1 MRIDLNLFIVFDA
14 IYTEGNLTRAAN
26 VLNLTQPAVSH
37 SLARLRDHFDDP
49 LFVRQS
55 NKMLPTAVAKN
66 VISDVREAL
75 HQLQVALQ
83 QSRQFD
89 PSSAQKRYAISLH
102 DSLEASYLP
111 YLMDHIDN
119 EAPSID
125 LTSTR
130 VRRSELENKLA
141 SGDIDFA
148 IDILLPVGDNICHT
162 QLEND
167 QLVVVAANDHPA
179 LNDHPVLNNHLAL
192 NKPLDLASYLEQKH
206 VLVSSRVSGP
216 GLEDFELGRLGLQRR
231 VGLRC
236 QHFFSACRVVE
247 SSDML
252 LTMPETAANMFGK
265 VLNISTYPLPVELPG
280 IDVHLYWHINVDKDP
295 ANRWLRN
302 KILMAA
308 SSH

>member
-37 SLARLRDHFDDP
+37 ALARLREHFDDP
-49 LFVRQS
+49 LFVRQA

-66 VISDVREAL
+66 VIADVREAL

-89 PSSAQKRYAISLH
+89 PSTAKKRYAISLH

-111 YLMDHIDN
+111 YLMGHLN
-119 EAPSID
+119 KEAPQVD
-125 LTSTR
+125 LISTR

-148 IDILLPVGDNICHT
+148 IDILLPVSENICHT
-162 QLEND
+162 QIEKD
-167 QLVVVAANDHPA
+167 QLVVVAANDHPIVS
-179 LNDHPVLNNHLAL
+179 ND
-192 NKPLDLASYLEQKH
+192 LDLKTYLDHQH
-206 VLVSSRVSGP
+206 VLVSSRSSGP
-216 GLEDFELGRLGLQRR
+216 GMEDFELGRLGLQRR

-247 SSDML
+247 SSNML
-252 LTMPETAANMFGK
+252 LTMPETAAKLFSQ
-265 VLNISTYPLPVELPG
+265 VLHISTYPLPVELPG
-280 IDVHLYWHINVDKDP
+280 IDVHLYWHLNVDKDP

-302 KILMAA
+302 KVLMA
-308 SSH
+308 SG

>member
-14 IYTEGNLTRAAN
+14 IYTEGNLTRAAS

-89 PSSAQKRYAISLH
+89 PSTAQKRYAISVH

-111 YLMDHIDN
+111 YLMEHIN
-119 EAPSID
+119 KEAPSVD

-148 IDILLPVGDNICHT
+148 IDILLPVSDNICHT

-167 QLVVVAANDHPA
+167 QLVVVAAKNHPA
-179 LNDHPVLNNHLAL
+179 LSNT
-192 NKPLDLASYLEQKH
+192 LDLDHYLEQKH

-216 GLEDFELGRLGLQRR
+216 GMEDFELGRLGVQRQ

-247 SSDML
+247 SSNML
-252 LTMPETAANMFGK
+252 LTMPETAAKMFSK
-265 VLNISTYPLPVELPG
+265 VLDIALYSLPVELPG
-280 IDVHLYWHINVDKDP
+280 IDVHLYWHVNVDKDP

-302 KILMAA
+302 KILMAS

>member
-102 DSLEASYLP
+102 DSLETSYLP
-111 YLMDHIDN
+111 YLMDHIN
-119 EAPSID
+119 REAPLID

-148 IDILLPVGDNICHT
+148 IDILLPVSDNICHT

-167 QLVVVAANDHPA
+167 QLVVVAAKDHPDII
-179 LNDHPVLNNHLAL
+179 DH
-192 NKPLDLASYLEQKH
+192 LDIANYLEQKH

-216 GLEDFELGRLGLQRR
+216 GMEDFELGRLGLQRR

-252 LTMPETAANMFGK
+252 LTIPQTAAKMFSK

-302 KILMAA
+302 KILMA
-308 SSH
+308 SSNH

>member
-37 SLARLRDHFDDP
+37 SLARLRDHFGDP

-89 PSSAQKRYAISLH
+89 PSSAHKRYAISLH

-111 YLMDHIDN
+111 YLMGHIN
-119 EAPSID
+119 SEAPLID

-148 IDILLPVGDNICHT
+148 IDILLPVGNNICHT

-167 QLVVVAANDHPA
+167 QLVVVAASNHPA
-179 LNDHPVLNNHLAL
+179 LNNQ
-192 NKPLDLASYLEQKH
+192 LDLASYLEQKH

-252 LTMPETAANMFGK
+252 LTIPETAAKMFSK

-302 KILMAA
+302 KILIA
-308 SSH
+308 SSGD

>member
-14 IYTEGNLTRAAN
+14 IFTEGNLTRAAN

-49 LFVRQS
+49 LFVRQG
-55 NKMLPTAVAKN
+55 NKMLPTSVAKN
-66 VISDVREAL
+66 VITDVREAL
-75 HQLQVALQ
+75 HQLQVVLH

-89 PSSAQKRYAISLH
+89 PKSAQKRYAISLH

-111 YLMDHIDN
+111 YLMRHLN
-119 EAPSID
+119 AEAPMID

-130 VRRSELENKLA
+130 VRRSELENKLS

-167 QLVVVAANDHPA
+167 QLVVVAASNHPDIDNE
-179 LNDHPVLNNHLAL
+179 LG
-192 NKPLDLASYLEQKH
+192 LASYLEQKH

-252 LTMPETAANMFGK
+252 LTMPETAAKMFSQ
-265 VLNISTYPLPVELPG
+265 VLDITTYPLPVELPG

-295 ANRWLRN
+295 GNRWLRN
-302 KILMAA
+302 KILMA
-308 SSH
+308 SSGQ

>member
-111 YLMDHIDN
+111 YLMDLIN
-119 EAPSID
+119 KEAPLID

-130 VRRSELENKLA
+130 VRRSDLENKLA

-148 IDILLPVGDNICHT
+148 IDILLPVSENISHT

-167 QLVVVAANDHPA
+167 KLVVVAAKNHPEINDKIDVA
-179 LNDHPVLNNHLAL
+179 N
-192 NKPLDLASYLEQKH
+192 YLQQKH

-216 GLEDFELGRLGLQRR
+216 GMEDFELGRLGLQRR

-252 LTMPETAANMFGK
+252 LTMPQTAAKMFSK
-265 VLNISTYPLPVELPG
+265 VLNIATYALPVELPG

-302 KILMAA
+302 KILMA
-308 SSH
+308 SSNH

>member
-14 IYTEGNLTRAAN
+14 IYTEGNLTRAAS

-49 LFVRQS
+49 LFVRQN

-89 PSSAQKRYAISLH
+89 PSSAQKQYVVSLH

-111 YLMDHIDN
+111 YLSDYINN
-119 EAPSID
+119 EAPLVN

-148 IDILLPVGDNICHT
+148 IDILLPVSDNICHT

-167 QLVVVAANDHPA
+167 QLVVVAASNHPDLISTPA
-179 LNDHPVLNNHLAL
+179 LNIEAPSL
-192 NKPLDLASYLEQKH
+192 LDLSCYLKQKH
-206 VLVSSRVSGP
+206 VLVSSRASGT
-216 GLEDFELGRLGLQRR
+216 GMEDFELGRLGLQRR

-247 SSDML
+247 NSDML
-252 LTMPETAANMFGK
+252 LTMPATAAKMFSQ
-265 VLNISTYPLPVELPG
+265 VLNITTYPLPVELPG

-302 KILMAA
+302 KILMA
-308 SSH
+308 SSDH

>member
-89 PSSAQKRYAISLH
+89 PSSAQKRFAISLH

-111 YLMDHIDN
+111 YLMRHINN
-119 EAPSID
+119 EAPLVD

-167 QLVVVAANDHPA
+167 QLVVVAASHHPA
-179 LNDHPVLNNHLAL
+179 LNKHPASNNQ
-192 NKPLDLASYLEQKH
+192 LDLASYLEQKH

-252 LTMPETAANMFGK
+252 LTMPETAANMFSK
-265 VLNISTYPLPVELPG
+265 VLDIATYPLPVELPG

-302 KILMAA
+302 KILMA
-308 SSH
+308 SSSQ